1 MSGCFWN
8 MYQPTP
14 IPKIPMSTD
23 NPASKRSAV
32 ISSLEC
38 AACVSAG
45 AGSGAG
51 SCDSPTGT
59 VPTSECN
66 PGGTVAT
73 TGSSVCSR
81 TLTLRSVNTELSAYG
96 TPMKPPTVESTAST
110 INGTV
115 INHGDSCGSPEP

>member
-1 MSGCFWN
+1 

-14 IPKIPMSTD
+14 IPKSPMSTD
-23 NPASKRSAV
+23 SPASRRSAV
-32 ISSLEC
+32 ISTAEC
-38 AACVSAG
+38 AVCVAATSAG
-45 AGSGAG
+45 SGTGAG
-51 SCDSPTGT
+51 SCASPTGA
-59 VPTSECN
+59 VATSECN

-81 TLTLRSVNTELSAYG
+81 TLTFRSVNTELSAYG
-96 TPMKPPTVESTAST
+96 TPMKPPIVDSTAST